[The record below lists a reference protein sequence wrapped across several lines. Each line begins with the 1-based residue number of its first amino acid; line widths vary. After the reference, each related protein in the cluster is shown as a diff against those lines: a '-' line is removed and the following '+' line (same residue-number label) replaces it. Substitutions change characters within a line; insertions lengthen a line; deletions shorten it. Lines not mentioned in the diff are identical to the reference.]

1 MNDSIDYSPLALYSK
16 LFLFFRLIRRIK
28 MIVVRI
34 LWALVVI
41 AILGAIAFYYIWA
54 NQQLD
59 KPVTDREGYSYS
71 SSYRSD
77 GETYD
82 VSWVLPT
89 LLLIGFGPF
98 IITMVMMGTSWSR
111 FAQANGFKILSEE
124 KSRGQAMDV
133 MKVPSFRGKLLA
145 VSLMP
150 IQGRYKNMD
159 FTLHTRQYKEGG
171 VLRWRERQMDTILT
185 LLLPAD
191 LPHIVINARGNEKAR
206 RSNLSQSFPAE
217 HRFQF
222 EGPLGANYDVYAE
235 PSARIVTLQLFTPD
249 VVQVLYDKLPTAD
262 IELKGGKVWIVQRY
276 GVLDERLARTMV
288 EAADELYGQ
297 LEKQLRVAGLL
308 TANLNTSV
316 Q

>member
-28 MIVVRI
+28 MILVRI
-34 LWALVVI
+34 FWGLVVLAVI
-41 AILGAIAFYYIWA
+41 GAITFWYIWA

-59 KPVTDREGYSYS
+59 KPVTYTEGYTYTGSYHS
-71 SSYRSD
+71 K

-82 VSWVLPT
+82 ISWVLPT

-98 IITMVMMGTSWSR
+98 IVTMVVMGSSWSR
-111 FAQANGFKILSEE
+111 FAQVNGFKVLNDEQ
-124 KSRGQAMDV
+124 SRVRAMEV

-150 IQGRYKNMD
+150 IQGKYKNMD

-185 LLLPAD
+185 LLLPAE

-206 RSNLSQSFPAE
+206 RSNLSGSFPAE

-222 EGPLGANYDVYAE
+222 EGPLGASYDVYAE

-249 VVQVLYDKLPTAD
+249 VVRVLYDRLPTAD
-262 IELKGGKVWIVQRY
+262 IELKSGKVWIVQRY
-276 GVLDERLARTMV
+276 GVLDERLAKTMI
-288 EAADELYGQ
+288 EAADALYTELD
-297 LEKQLRVAGLL
+297 KQLRVAGLL
-308 TANLNTSV
+308 TADLNTSV